1 MIRQRID
8 EDEEDRTSYLEKKAL
23 KIFSLTLDILTF
35 LLIVALLIMIFKQ
48 IIGLFLETLW
58 ISDIK
63 YKIDAVLFALI
74 LVELFTILFYY
85 LKEHRVRV
93 DRIIEVGIIS
103 LVRDIIFKIFDLDNG
118 KLYAMALILLV
129 LGVLFFIEK
138 YYAKNLSEKEN

>member
-1 MIRQRID
+1 MIRPSR
-8 EDEEDRTSYLEKKAL
+8 EEDKEDKASYLEKKAL

-35 LLIVALLIMIFKQ
+35 LLIISLLIMILKQ
-48 IIGLFLETLW
+48 IINLFLETLW
-58 ISDIK
+58 TSDIK
-63 YKIDAVLFALI
+63 SKIDTVLFSLI

-118 KLYAMALILLV
+118 KLYAMALILFV

-138 YYAKNLSEKEN
+138 YYSKNFTEKEN